1 MNSSRKPSVLHK
13 NSASHSTQTEKII
26 YPDHGGDWHSALTL
40 SQLPEEELI
49 DFSVSLNP
57 LGPPEISA
65 NLTNQI
71 INCLERYPE
80 PRSDRLKECFAK
92 YRDIPKSS
100 ILAGN
105 GSNEL
110 IHLIPRFLP
119 QEKKCVIV
127 EPTFSEYDS
136 AILSAKIPRTQYLLK
151 PENNFKEDIEA
162 FLFYLQNVENL
173 GSIILGHPNSPTGHI
188 WEMESLFSLKKF
200 CERKNIFLIIDEAFV
215 DFCDK
220 PISFIQEAHQSRNLI
235 VVQSLTKLYSI
246 PGARLGFCIMHP
258 ENTRLMEGSI
268 PPWNVNSIAQT
279 LGPKILND
287 TQYLEQ
293 SRNFLSQ
300 EKKSLFSALNA
311 ISAIKIFPSETNF
324 FLFKLI
330 DDNLD
335 LSDRFFKS
343 LLTQGLIIRNC
354 GNFSGLDNSFFRI
367 AIQTKEKNQKLVQ
380 AIESFFLHGK

>member
-1 MNSSRKPSVLHK
+1 MNSSRRSSSLSK
-13 NSASHSTQTEKII
+13 NRTSHSSQTENTV

-40 SQLPEEELI
+40 SQLPEDELI

-57 LGPPEISA
+57 LGPPEITA
-65 NLTNQI
+65 NLANQI
-71 INCLERYPE
+71 INGLERYPE
-80 PRSDRLKECFAK
+80 PRSDQLKECFAK
-92 YRDIPKSS
+92 FRGIPKSS

-110 IHLIPRFLP
+110 IHLIPRFLSR
-119 QEKKCVIV
+119 EKKCVIV

-136 AILSAKIPRTQYLLK
+136 AIQSAKIPHTQYLLK

-162 FLFYLQNVENL
+162 FLFYLQSVENL
-173 GSIILGHPNSPTGHI
+173 GSVVLGHPNSPTGHI
-188 WEMESLFSLKKF
+188 WTMENLFTLKKF

-220 PISFIQEAHQSRNLI
+220 PISFIQEAHQSKNLI
-235 VVQSLTKLYSI
+235 VVQSLTKLYCI

-258 ENTRLMEGSI
+258 ENARNIESSI
-268 PPWNVNSIAQT
+268 PSWNVNSIAQT
-279 LGPKILND
+279 LGPKILED

-293 SRNFLSQ
+293 TRNFISK
-300 EKKSLFSALNA
+300 ENKSLFSALNA
-311 ISAIKIFPSETNF
+311 IDAIKIFPSETNF

-330 DDNLD
+330 DDNPD

-367 AIQTKEKNQKLVQ
+367 AIQTEEKNQKLVQ
-380 AIESFFLHGK
+380 AIESFFLRGE